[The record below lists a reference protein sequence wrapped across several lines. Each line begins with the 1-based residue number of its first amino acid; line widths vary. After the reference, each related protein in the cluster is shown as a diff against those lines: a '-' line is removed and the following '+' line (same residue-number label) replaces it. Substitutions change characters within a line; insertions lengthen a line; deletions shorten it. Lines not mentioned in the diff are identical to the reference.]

1 MAGTTLIVELSQGDK
16 VQIYMYTFTG
26 LQDKPGNH
34 LTQFTG
40 FLVKALDKVLLYD
53 IHFMHRFLTGG
64 SKKSD

>member
-1 MAGTTLIVELSQGDK
+1 MSCFFKFQNHVDNHKNSMAGTTLIVELSQGDK

-40 FLVKALDKVLLYD
+40 FLVKALDKV
-53 IHFMHRFLTGG
+53 
-64 SKKSD
+64 